1 MVSYSP
7 LRMHDPEHQLEDSEK
22 AILLPSKHFISE
34 HHTAD
39 PPSKWPAWAALGLSV
54 FAAVCACTLYIAS
67 AGVSGW
73 ADVHGLRQPNP
84 CLGLEFI
91 DELRKKAPKMY
102 FPSTIVRAN
111 KALPDQMYTSG
122 SHVMLSE
129 NDSMFYQW
137 HLGRSKFT
145 SCYIDSVVPTP
156 EDGLAANKTYT
167 SSGPLIEIQIWNV
180 TTPVEGMT
188 SLSWNT
194 RPQRIALMGT
204 VAFLP
209 EKEKVRQLHFE
220 DGWQSQLPTRF
231 LCGKQATQTISI
243 EVACDSCKLE
253 FEQLPSM
260 PPLGECGRITG
271 CLKLLKC
278 QTDPLCSFRADG
290 NRIVGVP

>member
-1 MVSYSP
+1 MASYSP
-7 LRMHDPEHQLEDSEK
+7 LQMHDQEHQLEDSED
-22 AILLPSKHFISE
+22 AILLPNKHFISE
-34 HHTAD
+34 HHTTD
-39 PPSKWPAWAALGLSV
+39 PPSKWPAWATLGLSV
-54 FAAVCACTLYIAS
+54 LAVVCACMSYIAS
-67 AGVSGW
+67 ASVSEWGD
-73 ADVHGLRQPNP
+73 ARGLYQPDQYP
-84 CLGLEFI
+84 GLQFI
-91 DELRKKAPKMY
+91 APMMY

-156 EDGLAANKTYT
+156 EDGLAANKTYI
-167 SSGPLIEIQIWNV
+167 SSGPLTEIQIWNV

-194 RPQRIALMGT
+194 RPQQIALMGT

-209 EKEKVRQLHFE
+209 EKEKIGQLHFE

-231 LCGKQATQTISI
+231 SCGKQATVSI
-243 EVACDSCKLE
+243 EVACDSCRLE
-253 FEQLPSM
+253 FEQIFSI
-260 PPLGECGRITG
+260 PPLGFDLIEIG
-271 CLKLLKC
+271 
-278 QTDPLCSFRADG
+278 
-290 NRIVGVP
+290 